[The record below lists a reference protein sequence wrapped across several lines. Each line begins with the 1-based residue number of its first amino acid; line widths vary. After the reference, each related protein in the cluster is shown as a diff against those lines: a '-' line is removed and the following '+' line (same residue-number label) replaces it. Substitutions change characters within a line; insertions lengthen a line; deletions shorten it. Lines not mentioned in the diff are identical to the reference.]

1 MLFWFLG
8 IFFVLLLI
16 GIPVAFCLGVT
27 MLILVVTQTS
37 LSPIIVAQQLVIGA
51 DNFTLMA
58 IPFFMLA
65 AEFMSG
71 GDITRRLVAFV
82 SALIG
87 WIRGGLALVN
97 IGASMLMAGLSGS
110 SVADASMMSSM
121 LIPPMKEQGYDA
133 DFSAAVTAT
142 SSTIGI
148 IIPPSIPMIVL
159 GFVTQTSVVRLFF
172 GGLIPGILMGFS
184 LMGIAYAIS
193 SVRKYPRA
201 ALSSLNTI
209 VRTFLQ
215 SFWALLLPVF
225 VLGGILTG
233 IVTVTEASVVA
244 AVYAFICARFIYRR
258 LTWKS
263 AFRALVTASV
273 VSATV
278 LFIVTTAAGVAW
290 LLTSARVPQILAM
303 QMQSLTASPLVF
315 LLLVNLFL
323 LVVGAVM
330 DLTPALLILGP
341 ILFPIAVQYGLNPIH
356 FGVVMVTN
364 LALGLVTPPV
374 GSCLYLT
381 VGFAQCSVT
390 RIIKATLPFLAAQ
403 IAVLLLITYVPPL
416 VTWLPGII
424 R

>member
-8 IFFVLLLI
+8 IFFALLII
-16 GIPVAFCLGVT
+16 GIPVAFSLGTT

-37 LSPIIVAQQLVIGA
+37 LSQIIVAQQLVIGA

-71 GDITRRLVAFV
+71 GDITRRLVKLV
-82 SALIG
+82 TALMG

-110 SVADASMMSSM
+110 SVADAAMMSSM
-121 LIPPMKEQGYDA
+121 LIPPMKEQGYDPEFA
-133 DFSAAVTAT
+133 AAVTAT
-142 SSTIGI
+142 SSTVGI

-172 GGLIPGILMGFS
+172 GGLIPGILVGVS
-184 LMGIAYAIS
+184 LLLVAYITS
-193 SVRKYPRA
+193 KIRSYPRA
-201 ALSSLNTI
+201 GASSIRQILHALLE
-209 VRTFLQ
+209 

-225 VLGGILTG
+225 VLGGILFG
-233 IVTVTEASVVA
+233 VVTVTEASVVA
-244 AVYAFICARFIYRR
+244 AVYAFLVAKFIYRK
-258 LTWKS
+258 LTWKG
-263 AFRALVTASV
+263 AYRCLVQASV

-290 LLTSARVPQILAM
+290 LLTSARVPQTLAM
-303 QMQSLTASPLVF
+303 QLQSLTTNPLVF
-315 LLLVNLFL
+315 LLLVNVFL
-323 LVVGAVM
+323 LIVGSVM

-341 ILFPIAVQYGLNPIH
+341 ILFPIALQYSLNPIH
-356 FGVVMVTN
+356 FGVVMVSN

-381 VGFAQCSVT
+381 VGFAGCSVT
-390 RIIKATLPFLAAQ
+390 KIIKATMPFLAAQ
-403 IAVLLLITYVPPL
+403 IAVLLLITYIPSL
-416 VTWLPGII
+416 VTWLPSLL
-424 R
+424 

>member
-8 IFFVLLLI
+8 IFFALLLI

-37 LSPIIVAQQLVIGA
+37 LSQIIVAQQLVIGA

-71 GDITRRLVAFV
+71 GDITRRLVALV
-82 SALIG
+82 TALMG

-110 SVADASMMSSM
+110 SVADAAMMSSM
-121 LIPPMKEQGYDA
+121 LIPAMKEQGYDA
-133 DFSAAVTAT
+133 DFAAAVTAT
-142 SSTIGI
+142 SSTVGI

-172 GGLIPGILMGFS
+172 GGLIPGVLIGVS
-184 LMGIAYAIS
+184 LLTVAYVIS
-193 SVRKYPRA
+193 KIRSYPRA
-201 ALSSLNTI
+201 GGSSIREIMRTVLN
-209 VRTFLQ
+209 

-225 VLGGILTG
+225 VLGGILFG
-233 IVTVTEASVVA
+233 VVTVTEASVVA
-244 AVYAFICARFIYRR
+244 AVYAFVVAKFIYRK
-258 LTWKS
+258 LTWK
-263 AFRALVTASV
+263 AFYRSLVNASV

-303 QMQSLTASPLVF
+303 QLQALTSSPLVF
-315 LLLVNLFL
+315 LLLVNVFL

-381 VGFAQCSVT
+381 VGFAGCSVT
-390 RIIKATLPFLAAQ
+390 RIIRASLPFLIAQ
-403 IAVLLLITYVPPL
+403 IVVLLLITYVPPL
-416 VTWLPGII
+416 VTWLPGLL
-424 R
+424 